1 MAEPK
6 KPTPKRRKRVAGEAR
21 TTSVTPVLSAE
32 PRPKPVRRRRTG
44 PVTPAWR
51 AAGGEPAVRI
61 QLALTDRDISR
72 FLEKIDP
79 PNIDG
84 CTLWNA
90 SKFAGGYGQF
100 KLKGRSVLAHR
111 VAWTLQHGTIPD
123 DMVLD
128 HVYLRGCRSKSCV
141 NTAHLELVTQEE
153 NARRAAAAER
163 WRTSVWVATEL
174 DED

>member
-1 MAEPK
+1 M
-6 KPTPKRRKRVAGEAR
+6 PT
-21 TTSVTPVLSAE
+21 
-32 PRPKPVRRRRTG
+32 
-44 PVTPAWR
+44 
-51 AAGGEPAVRI
+51 I
-61 QLALTDRDISR
+61 QLVLTDEDLAR

-111 VAWTLQHGTIPD
+111 VAWTLRHGPIPD
-123 DMVLD
+123 ELELD
-128 HVYLRGCRSKSCV
+128 HVYLRGCRSKLCV
-141 NTAHLELVTQEE
+141 NTDHLEPVTSEE
-153 NARRAAAAER
+153 NARRAAAALR
-163 WRTSVWVATEL
+163 WRISVWVRTEL